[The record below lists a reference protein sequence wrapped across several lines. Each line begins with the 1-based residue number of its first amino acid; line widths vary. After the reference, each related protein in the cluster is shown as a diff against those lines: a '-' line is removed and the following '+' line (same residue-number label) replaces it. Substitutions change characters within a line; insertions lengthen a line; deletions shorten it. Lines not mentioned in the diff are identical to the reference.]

1 MLLFDNLENDGRV
14 LRTITSLKKK
24 YNITIYSYCDQ
35 NNFQINSTKIIKRKS
50 PNYKK
55 NILELIFY
63 TFHVFKIILKN
74 KYDIFYIHDFY
85 LAFPFKLI
93 SYFSSSKIVYDSH
106 ELLVPDKKDKL
117 NYTNYFFYF
126 LEKISIKNFNLIITA
141 NKERSRIMRD
151 HYKLKNMPE
160 VVKNIPN
167 PSIKDGLFKRSV
179 LEKKFKILERNNDII
194 IIYQGIINQKR
205 GIEKIVMDLSKIRNS
220 KIILIGN
227 GNEKYIKYLKSLFKK
242 KSIKNIYFL
251 GKLDLKTLYSIL
263 NISDCGIIS
272 YSNINLNNKYC
283 APNKLYEYALF
294 NLPMITSSQNLF
306 KKTFEKYNIGIIHN
320 ETENLENEIYRL
332 INNRNNKI
340 YFEKFNNSHSMESES
355 DKLLKALEKI

>member
-1 MLLFDNLENDGRV
+1 MILFGNIENDGRV
-14 LRTITSLKKK
+14 LRTITCLKKK

-35 NNFQINSTKIIKRKS
+35 NNFKINRVKIIKRKS

-55 NILELIFY
+55 NFLELIFY
-63 TFHVFKIILKN
+63 TFHVFKIIFKN
-74 KYDIFYIHDFY
+74 KYDIFYVNDFY

-93 SYFSSSKIVYDSH
+93 SFFSSSKIVYDSH
-106 ELLVPDKKDKL
+106 ELLVPDKKDKS

-141 NKERSRIMRD
+141 NKERSRIMKD
-151 HYKLKNMPE
+151 HYKLKNIPE
-160 VVKNIPN
+160 IVKNIPN
-167 PSIKDGLFKRSV
+167 PSIKDELLKRSV
-179 LEKKFKILERNNDII
+179 LEKKFKIFEKSNDLII
-194 IIYQGIINQKR
+194 VYQGLISQKR

-220 KIILIGN
+220 KILLIGN
-227 GNEKYIKYLKSLFKK
+227 GNEKYIKYLKNLFKK
-242 KSIKNIYFL
+242 RSMKNIYFL
-251 GKLDLKTLYSIL
+251 GNVDLKTLYSIL

-320 ETENLENEIYRL
+320 ETENLENEIYGL
-332 INNRNNKI
+332 INNRSNKI
-340 YFEKFNNSHSMESES
+340 YFEKFNKSNSMNSES
-355 DKLLKALEKI
+355 DKLLKAIEKM